1 MKKLTLKMDDLK
13 VDSFETAR
21 VRGMTGTVHG
31 AAKTIPYDCQQWSEF
46 WTCGIWC
53 PETTNP
59 EETAPC
65 QCPIYI
71 DTEAPAC

>member
-13 VDSFETAR
+13 VDSFETAQ
-21 VRGMTGTVHG
+21 VRTASGTVNG
-31 AAKTIPYDCQQWSEF
+31 AAAGSGVSCQWSDC
-46 WTCGIWC
+46 WTCGVWC

-59 EETAPC
+59 DQTAPC

>member
-13 VDSFETAR
+13 VDSFETAQ
-21 VRGMTGTVHG
+21 VHATGGTVHG
-31 AAKTIPYDCQQWSEF
+31 EAITPRCEPFSEY
-46 WTCGIWC
+46 WTCGVWC

>member
-13 VDSFETAR
+13 VDSFETAQ
-21 VRGMTGTVHG
+21 VRAAGGTVHAN
-31 AAKTIPYDCQQWSEF
+31 AAVSGVSCRWSDC

-59 EETAPC
+59 ENTAPC
-65 QCPIYI
+65 QCQIN
-71 DTEAPAC
+71 DTEAPYC